1 METPPLHVLLAL
13 DAQILGVEVY
23 DNTSPTPSVT
33 AGDDRSTSSTTGHD
47 DDEAAATPSTRPLP
61 KPSSGGR
68 PGWIGAYSPEAR
80 KRRIARFHGKRAR
93 RVWTKR
99 VRYDVR
105 KDFASTRPRVEGRFA
120 KKEEEDLLKLIGALD
135 GAISPRTI

>member
-1 METPPLHVLLAL
+1 MIVDPEAPTLHIDQKARLHRKNNPPRKRRRRYET
-13 DAQILGVEVY
+13 
-23 DNTSPTPSVT
+23 
-33 AGDDRSTSSTTGHD
+33 
-47 DDEAAATPSTRPLP
+47 AATRPPRPLP

-99 VRYDVR
+99 VKYDVR